1 MNALLER
8 NDLDEAVLGVADELA
23 DQFVADLSDGQVIH
37 PNLNEDELRLA
48 LAGLQLT
55 FLAKV
60 AKLVTGE

>member
-8 NDLDEAVLGVADELA
+8 DELDEAVLGIADELA
-23 DQFVADLSDGQVIH
+23 DDFVASMDEAEDG
-37 PNLNEDELRLA
+37 ELRLA

-55 FLAKV
+55 FLARV

>member
-23 DQFVADLSDGQVIH
+23 DRFVADMSGQD
-37 PNLNEDELRLA
+37 NEDELRLA

>member
-8 NDLDEAVLGVADELA
+8 NELDEAVLGVADELA
-23 DQFVADLSDGQVIH
+23 DRFVADMSGQD
-37 PNLNEDELRLA
+37 NEDELRLA

>member
-8 NDLDEAVLGVADELA
+8 DDLDEKVLGIADELA
-23 DQFVADLSDGQVIH
+23 DQFVAELEGAVAK
-37 PNLNEDELRLA
+37 DEIRLA